1 MGKEDLQLAENS
13 VVKHYENNVDEYNEK
28 RKLLENT
35 RITKQIWSVLELYEK
50 DKDGIL
56 ILDPD
61 YQRGDV
67 WDDAKRTAFI
77 ESLFMGIIVPPI
89 YVVEVPKKDILD
101 KVRYEV
107 VDGKQRL
114 TSIFRFIKNEI
125 KLKQRSL
132 EYYGDWFNGLDF
144 KEISENYGELVRRF
158 LSQVLDVY
166 VITANSPEFTKYDI
180 FSRLN
185 KGSAP
190 LRVNEIRKAA
200 YHSDLLLMIST
211 FADDKRKND
220 SERYETIFSK
230 AEIKHYEDL
239 GKFYRAVAMYI
250 NSDIEKCIVSG
261 YNSRPREMINT
272 VLNKFQKKEF
282 KIEGFPIDTILEK
295 TYEILEYFNGK
306 NANYYLDSVI
316 KIYCDNPELGIEFLD
331 RVKQSEEIL
340 DTLNNSSPST
350 TTNVNERLAIVV
362 GIRNLELG
370 K

>member
-144 KEISENYGELVRRF
+144 KEISENYGELVRSF

-295 TYEILEYFNGK
+295 TYEILEYFNG
-306 NANYYLDSVI
+306 
-316 KIYCDNPELGIEFLD
+316 
-331 RVKQSEEIL
+331 
-340 DTLNNSSPST
+340 
-350 TTNVNERLAIVV
+350 
-362 GIRNLELG
+362 
-370 K
+370 